1 MSRRRST
8 SRVDPIGT
16 VRPEVRR
23 LWPNDIAPADW
34 PTWEP
39 SGPTDE
45 FQWFSLD
52 IDPVG
57 DPGADNF
64 QVAVATPRGL
74 HHHRDCLRETL
85 LVGRFEPAEV
95 ERVIREF
102 VSWCAAGSWPE
113 VVRLLRT
120 RMGWEYDGRPS

>member
-8 SRVDPIGT
+8 SRVGPIGT
-16 VRPEVRR
+16 VRPELRR
-23 LWPNDIAPADW
+23 WWPNDIPAGDW

-45 FQWFSLD
+45 LQWFSLD
-52 IDPVG
+52 IGSADE
-57 DPGADNF
+57 PGTNSF

-74 HHHRDCLRETL
+74 LHRPEAPAL
-85 LVGRFEPAEV
+85 LVGRFEPDEV

-102 VSWCAAGSWPE
+102 VGWCAAGSWEE

-120 RMGWEYDGRPS
+120 RMLWEYEGRSA